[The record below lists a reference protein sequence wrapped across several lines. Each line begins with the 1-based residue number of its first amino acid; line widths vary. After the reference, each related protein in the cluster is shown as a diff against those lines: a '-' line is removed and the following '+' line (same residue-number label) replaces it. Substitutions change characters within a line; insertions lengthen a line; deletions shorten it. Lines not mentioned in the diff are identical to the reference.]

1 MAELKT
7 KKTDAS
13 VEDFLNGVADEQ
25 RRADC
30 FAVLA
35 MMKAATGAEPKMWG
49 DSIIGLGSYQYR
61 YESGRALEWFQIGF
75 SPRKQNLT
83 LYIMPG
89 FARYGELMG
98 KLGKYK
104 IGKSCLYINKLSDID
119 LATLRELIELSAA
132 HTSQLPRAK

>member
-7 KKTDAS
+7 KQTEAS

-35 MMKAATGAEPKMWG
+35 MMKAATSAEPKMWG
-49 DSIIGLGSYQYR
+49 DSIIGLGNYQYH

-104 IGKSCLYINKLSDID
+104 IGKACLYISKLSDID

-132 HTSQLPRAK
+132 HTSQLPKAK

>member
-1 MAELKT
+1 MSELKT
-7 KKTDAS
+7 KVNEAS
-13 VEDFLNGVADEQ
+13 VAKFLDSIPDDGQ
-25 RRADC
+25 RSDSR
-30 FAVLA
+30 VLLELLQ
-35 MMKAATGAEPKMWG
+35 KATKTEPKMWG

-119 LATLRELIELSAA
+119 LATLRELIESSVA
-132 HTSQLPRAK
+132 HTRQLPRAK

>member
-7 KKTDAS
+7 KKNDAS

-119 LATLRELIELSAA
+119 LATLRELIESSVA
-132 HTSQLPRAK
+132 HTRQLPRAK

>member
-7 KKTDAS
+7 KKNDAS

-61 YESGRALEWFQIGF
+61 YESGRALEWFEIGF

-119 LATLRELIELSAA
+119 LATLRELIESSVA
-132 HTSQLPRAK
+132 HTRQLPRAK